1 MDFETGQIVFSKC
14 GHDNT
19 LPFIVTAVDGEYL
32 YLADGK
38 SRRLDH
44 PKRKKI
50 KHVQGTKYVCTD
62 IKKKLED
69 KSYILDADILKA
81 IKEYCREM

>member
-1 MDFETGQIVFSKC
+1 MDFETGQIVFSKS
-14 GHDNT
+14 GHDTT
-19 LPFIVTAVDGEYL
+19 LPFIGTAVDGEYL

-38 SRRLDH
+38 NRRLEH

-50 KHVQGTKYVCTD
+50 KHVQGTKHVCED

-69 KSYILDADILKA
+69 KSYLLDADILKA
-81 IKEYCREM
+81 IKEYCKEM

>member
-14 GHDNT
+14 GHDKT

-38 SRRLDH
+38 SRRLEH
-44 PKRKKI
+44 PKRKKSSM
-50 KHVQGTKYVCTD
+50 Y
-62 IKKKLED
+62 
-69 KSYILDADILKA
+69 
-81 IKEYCREM
+81 KEQNMSARI

>member
-1 MDFETGQIVFSKC
+1 MSFPKAVMTK
-14 GHDNT
+14 T
-19 LPFIVTAVDGEYL
+19 LPFIVIAVDGEYL

-38 SRRLDH
+38 SRRLEH

-50 KHVQGTKYVCTD
+50 KHVQGTKYVCKD
-62 IKKKLED
+62 IKKKLEE
-69 KSYILDADILKA
+69 KSYLLDADILKA

>member
-1 MDFETGQIVFSKC
+1 MDFEKGQIVFSKS
-14 GHDNT
+14 GHDKT
-19 LPFIVTAVDGEYL
+19 LPFIVIAVDGEYL

-38 SRRLDH
+38 SRRLEH
-44 PKRKKI
+44 PKSKKI
-50 KHVQGTKYVCTD
+50 KHVQGTKHVCED

-69 KSYILDADILKA
+69 NSYLLDAEILKA

>member
-1 MDFETGQIVFSKC
+1 MDFEIGQIVYSKS
-14 GHDNT
+14 GHDKT

-38 SRRLDH
+38 SRKLEK
-44 PKRKKI
+44 PKKKKI
-50 KHVQGTKYVCTD
+50 KHVQGTKHICED
-62 IKKKLED
+62 IKKKLEE
-69 KSYILDADILKA
+69 KSYLQDAQILKA

>member
-1 MDFETGQIVFSKC
+1 MDFEKGQIVFSKC
-14 GHDNT
+14 GHDKT
-19 LPFIVTAVDGEYL
+19 LPFIVIAVDGEYL

-38 SRRLDH
+38 NRRLEH

-50 KHVQGTKYVCTD
+50 KHVQKTNRVCED

-69 KSYILDADILKA
+69 KSYLLDADILKA
-81 IKEYCREM
+81 IKEYCRKK

>member
-1 MDFETGQIVFSKC
+1 MDFEIGQIVYSKS
-14 GHDNT
+14 GHDKT

-38 SRRLDH
+38 SRKLEA
-44 PKRKKI
+44 PKKKKI
-50 KHVQGTKYVCTD
+50 KHVQGTKHICED
-62 IKKKLED
+62 IKKKLEE
-69 KSYILDADILKA
+69 KSYLQDAQVLKA